1 MSPHSNNASSSQVA
15 PTDAFVSQM
24 QGILEE
30 LTRNFET
37 CERYCVSQ
45 LGVTIA
51 LANAVLAVP
60 TSGPITMNDLSERTG
75 LAQSTM
81 TRTVDQ
87 LVEKGLAE
95 RRTSE
100 EDRREV
106 HVQLTAKGSGVR
118 QALESSRA
126 QVIEV
131 VRDQI
136 PVGDR
141 TAAVDVLRRVSDA
154 FRCAAKD
161 CCS

>member
-1 MSPHSNNASSSQVA
+1 MSTHANNPSPAPEAS
-15 PTDAFVSQM
+15 TDAFVSQM

-30 LTRNFET
+30 LMRNFET

-45 LGVTIA
+45 LGVTVA
-51 LANAVLAVP
+51 LGNAVLAVP
-60 TSGPITMNDLSERTG
+60 ASGPITMNELSERTG

-87 LVEKGLAE
+87 LVEKGLVE

-106 HVQLTAKGSGVR
+106 HVQLTAKGSEVR
-118 QALESSRA
+118 QSLESSRE

-131 VRDQI
+131 VRNQI
-136 PVGDR
+136 PAGEQ
-141 TAAVDVLRRVSDA
+141 TAAMAVLRRLSDA

>member
-1 MSPHSNNASSSQVA
+1 MSTQSNTTP
-15 PTDAFVSQM
+15 PTSDSAEVLFISQM

-30 LTRNFET
+30 LMRNFET

-45 LGVTIA
+45 LGVTVA
-51 LANAVLAVP
+51 LGNAVLAMP

-87 LVEKGLAE
+87 LVEKGLAQ

-106 HVQLTAKGSGVR
+106 HVQLTAQGSEVQ
-118 QALESSRA
+118 QALESSRE

-131 VRDQI
+131 VRGQI
-136 PVGDR
+136 PAGEH
-141 TAAVDVLRRVSDA
+141 AAAIAVLSRVSEA
-154 FRCAAKD
+154 FHCAAKD